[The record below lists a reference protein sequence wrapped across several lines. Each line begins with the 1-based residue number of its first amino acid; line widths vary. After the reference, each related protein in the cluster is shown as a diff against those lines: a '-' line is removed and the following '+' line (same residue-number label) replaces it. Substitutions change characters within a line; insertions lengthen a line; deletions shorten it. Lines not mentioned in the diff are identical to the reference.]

1 MNSSE
6 ILVSVVIPTY
16 SRNDV
21 LERAIDGILRQTHQN
36 LDVIVV
42 DDNAPK
48 SEWRASTEL
57 LMQKYR
63 NDTRVRYIQNAQ
75 NLGGA
80 GARNEGIKVAKGD
93 YIAFLDD
100 DDEY

>member
-42 DDNAPK
+42 DDNAPE
-48 SEWRASTEL
+48 SEIYNSDFRH
-57 LMQKYR
+57 
-63 NDTRVRYIQNAQ
+63 
-75 NLGGA
+75 
-80 GARNEGIKVAKGD
+80 
-93 YIAFLDD
+93 
-100 DDEY
+100 